1 MVGIIPARAGFT
13 TPDQCRSARCADHP
27 RSRGVYR
34 FAKPQPA
41 TKTGSSPLARGLL
54 SFLQVDATDLGIIP
68 ARAGFTPR
76 RCPLVTV
83 KPDHPRSRGVY
94 STVPI
99 ALIATFGSSPLAR
112 GLLTYNEA
120 SLNEYGII
128 PARAGFTGA
137 WKVEHDGRP
146 GSSPLARGLLLG

>member
-94 STVPI
+94 SVP
-99 ALIATFGSSPLAR
+99 AT
-112 GLLTYNEA
+112 
-120 SLNEYGII
+120 LNV
-128 PARAGFTGA
+128 P
-137 WKVEHDGRP
+137 
-146 GSSPLARGLLLG
+146 